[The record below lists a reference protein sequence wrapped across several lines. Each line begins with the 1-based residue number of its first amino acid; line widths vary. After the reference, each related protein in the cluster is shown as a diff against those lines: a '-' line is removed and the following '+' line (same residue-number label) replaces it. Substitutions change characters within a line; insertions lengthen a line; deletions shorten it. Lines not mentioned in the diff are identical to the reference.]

1 MARHLHITHHTAHL
15 GFLWYALC
23 DCTSLLLVHTTLKA
37 KRPKDLWKPILF
49 SLALVKTLMEP
60 MHTTTLHNKDLVV
73 TGYLTKILWLTLSP
87 VVRLSHTG
95 VTDLHTNLSQVWLIK
110 VSCSNCAFWLLHGI
124 MSVKEY
130 IAQEHCKRQ
139 EFIYYCSLI
148 QFNRLCTISVL
159 SWVEVQTSS
168 IPIQERLRTSHHRP
182 ETLQPPRFFFFCLW
196 IIYFSL
202 KETWRWQCW
211 SYREPL
217 WLKWLVVKLILVW

>member
-15 GFLWYALC
+15 GFLWYALR
-23 DCTSLLLVHTTLKA
+23 DCTSLLLVYKTLKA

-95 VTDLHTNLSQVWLIK
+95 VIDLHTNLSQVWLIK
-110 VSCSNCAFWLLHGI
+110 VSCSNCAFWLLHGL

-139 EFIYYCSLI
+139 EFIYYCPLI
-148 QFNRLCTISVL
+148 QFNRLCTSLCYLEWKYKQVQSPSKRGLKDIS
-159 SWVEVQTSS
+159 SQTRNSTA
-168 IPIQERLRTSHHRP
+168 TS
-182 ETLQPPRFFFFCLW
+182 FFFCLW

>member
-15 GFLWYALC
+15 GFLRYALR
-23 DCTSLLLVHTTLKA
+23 DCTSLLLVYTTLKA

-95 VTDLHTNLSQVWLIK
+95 VIDLHTNLSQVWLIK
-110 VSCSNCAFWLLHGI
+110 VSCSNCILTVIWVNVCKGIHCPRTLQEARVYLLLSFNSIQQI
-124 MSVKEY
+124 M
-130 IAQEHCKRQ
+130 H
-139 EFIYYCSLI
+139 
-148 QFNRLCTISVL
+148 ISVL

-168 IPIQERLRTSHHRP
+168 IPIQERLKGHLITDQKLYSH
-182 ETLQPPRFFFFCLW
+182 LVFFCLW